1 MSDDTAEET
10 NRENAMPR
18 YVIERE
24 VPGAGQLSAEELRS
38 ISRQS
43 VGIIKEI
50 GQGLTWL
57 HTYVAADKMYCVY
70 EAPNEALIREHA
82 RCMGIP
88 ATVISEVPVVIDPS
102 TAET

>member
-1 MSDDTAEET
+1 MSDDTPENS

-24 VPGAGQLSAEELRS
+24 IPGAGQLSAAELRS

-43 VGIIKEI
+43 VGIIKEV

-57 HTYVAADKMYCVY
+57 HTYVADDKMYCVY
-70 EAPNEALIREHA
+70 EAMSEALIREHA

-88 ATVISEVPVVIDPS
+88 ATVISEVRNVIDPS
-102 TAET
+102 TAES